1 MAMNKDLR
9 TYILAEKIALTE
21 TFNLMVYGIRKL
33 PLIGK
38 KLGDKYR
45 FFEIKGIMYSFYPI
59 FVLIKQIL
67 GCALSFLVTYL
78 FTTITYGWIFKIFGG
93 EIFAVDLASKAEL
106 TSYLMGLMVP
116 VILYYATGIFRN
128 FIYDNGPGIGKY
140 FARYH
145 IDPKSSANMFLY
157 YKPAMRLIGRT
168 IIFLIVFSL
177 VGKISPIYPL
187 LMSLGV
193 YFLEI
198 GASVFWMKYKLK
210 HKKGILDNGLL
221 QIVFII
227 LIPVLVMGLVITGRF
242 DLKIATGIIFMFS
255 LILFIYGLNGLKKF
269 DSFDQVIEE
278 SVEEYDVD
286 SEDLDLSAA
295 KAYELKDKDIEV
307 KNTKGLYKKKGLA
320 FLNSLFFIRHKRLI
334 TKPVIIK
341 SLAVPAIGLG
351 VFFFTVFKET
361 LTTEGIFEL
370 TIRAMPFLTYILS
383 RQDKVINAMYLN
395 CDQGLLPYG
404 FYRKGEML
412 LAMYRLRF
420 RSMLAINM
428 IPAAAVFLTY
438 MVAISYKGEIFWRN
452 NLVVLAYILLMI
464 TFFTSLALAKYY
476 LLQPYNQEGM
486 SVSKLAGLVN
496 MVVYYICIYGAFI
509 VRDMDYKMILM
520 ASGGFIL
527 AFIIIVNILIVK
539 FGSKTFKTR
548 D

>member
-1 MAMNKDLR
+1 MNRDFS

-21 TFNLMVYGIRKL
+21 TFNLLVYGIRKL

-38 KLGDKYR
+38 KLGDKYS
-45 FFEIKGIMYSFYPI
+45 FFEIKGIINAFYPI
-59 FVLIKQIL
+59 FVLIKQIF
-67 GCALSFLVTYL
+67 GCFLSFGVTYL
-78 FTTITYGWIFKIFGG
+78 FTTITYGWVFKIFGG
-93 EIFAVDLASKAEL
+93 EIFAADIASKADL
-106 TSYLMGLMVP
+106 VSYIMGLMVP

-128 FIYDNGPGIGKY
+128 FIYDHGPGIGKY
-140 FARYH
+140 YSQYH
-145 IDPKSSANMFLY
+145 IDPKSSAKMFLY
-157 YKPAMRLIGRT
+157 YKPASRLIGRT
-168 IIFLIVFSL
+168 IIFLLVFSL
-177 VGKISPIYPL
+177 IGKLSPIYPL

-193 YFLEI
+193 YFIEI

-210 HKKGILDNGLL
+210 HNKGILDNGFL
-221 QIVFII
+221 QVAFII
-227 LIPVLVMGLVITGRF
+227 LIPIAVMGLVITGRF
-242 DLKIATGIIFMFS
+242 DLKIATVIIFGIS
-255 LILFIYGLNGLKKF
+255 LALFIYGVNGLRKF

-278 SVEEYDVD
+278 SVEGYEIAVD
-286 SEDLDLSAA
+286 QLEMGAA

-307 KNTKGLYKKKGLA
+307 KNKKGLYHKKGLA

-334 TKPVIIK
+334 KKPVIIK

-361 LTTEGIFEL
+361 LTADGIFEL
-370 TIRAMPFLTYILS
+370 TIRAMPFLMYTLS
-383 RQDKVINAMYLN
+383 RQDKVITAMYLN

-404 FYRKGEML
+404 FYRKGSML

-428 IPAAAVFLTY
+428 IPALAVFATY
-438 MVAISYKGEIFWRN
+438 MIVIAYKGELLWIN
-452 NLVVLAYILLMI
+452 NLVVLAYILIMT

-476 LLQPYNQEGM
+476 LIQPYNQEGM
-486 SVSKLAGLVN
+486 PVSKIAGLIN

-509 VRDMDYKMILM
+509 VRDMDYKMILI

-527 AFIIIVNILIVK
+527 AFIIIVNVLIVK
-539 FGSKTFKTR
+539 FGSKTFKIR

>member
-1 MAMNKDLR
+1 MNKGLR
-9 TYILAEKIALTE
+9 IYILAEKIALTE
-21 TFNLMVYGIRKL
+21 TFNLMIYGIRKL

-45 FFEIKGIMYSFYPI
+45 FFEFKGIMYSFYPI

-67 GCALSFLVTYL
+67 GCALSFVVAYL

-93 EIFAVDLASKAEL
+93 EIFAAGLASKAEL

-116 VILYYATGIFRN
+116 VILYFATGIFRN
-128 FIYDNGPGIGKY
+128 FIYDNGAGIGKY
-140 FARYH
+140 FAQYH
-145 IDPKSSANMFLY
+145 IDPASSYKIFLY

-168 IIFLIVFSL
+168 LIFAIFFSL
-177 VGKISPIYPL
+177 INKNSLIYPIL
-187 LMSLGV
+187 ASFAV

-221 QIVFII
+221 QVVFII
-227 LIPVLVMGLVITGRF
+227 LIPILVMGLVVTGRF
-242 DLKIATGIIFMFS
+242 NLRIATGIIFGFS
-255 LILFIYGLNGLKKF
+255 LVFFIYGVNELRNF
-269 DSFDQVIEE
+269 ESFDQVIEE
-278 SVEEYDVD
+278 SVEGYELAEDQFEM
-286 SEDLDLSAA
+286 SEA
-295 KAYELKDKDIEV
+295 KAYELKDKDIEI
-307 KNTKGLYKKKGLA
+307 KNKKGISHKKGLA

-334 TKPVIIK
+334 IKPVIKK
-341 SLAVPAIGLG
+341 SIIVPVIAFGI
-351 VFFFTVFKET
+351 FFLTVFKET
-361 LTTEGIFEL
+361 LAVENIFEF
-370 TIRAMPFLTYILS
+370 TIRSMPFLMYVLS
-383 RQDKVINAMYLN
+383 RQDRVITAMYLN

-412 LAMYRLRF
+412 LAMYRLRLK
-420 RSMLAINM
+420 SMLGINM
-428 IPAAAVFLTY
+428 IPATAVFLTY
-438 MVAISYKGEIFWRN
+438 MVIIAYKGEIFWIN
-452 NLVVLAYILLMI
+452 NLVVLAYILLMT

-476 LLQPYNQEGM
+476 LIQPYNQEGM
-486 SVSKLAGLVN
+486 SVSKIAGVIN

-509 VRDMDYKMILM
+509 VRDMDYKMILL

-539 FGSKTFKTR
+539 FGSKTFKIR

>member
-1 MAMNKDLR
+1 MNRDLR

-21 TFNLMVYGIRKL
+21 SFNMMVYGIRKL

-45 FFEIKGIMYSFYPI
+45 FFEFKEIMYSFYPI
-59 FVLIKQIL
+59 FILIKQIL
-67 GCALSFLVTYL
+67 GCLLSFGVAYL
-78 FTTITYGWIFKIFGG
+78 FTTITYGWVFKIFGG
-93 EIFAVDLASKAEL
+93 EIFAADILSKSDLV
-106 TSYLMGLMVP
+106 SYLMSLMVP
-116 VILYYATGIFRN
+116 VVFYYATGIFRN
-128 FIYDNGPGIGKY
+128 FIYDNGAGIGKY

-145 IDPKSSANMFLY
+145 FDPRSTAKMYLY

-168 IIFLIVFSL
+168 LIFLLVFSL
-177 VGKISPIYPL
+177 IGKLSFVYPIL
-187 LMSLGV
+187 ASLAV

-221 QIVFII
+221 QVVFII
-227 LIPVLVMGLVITGRF
+227 LIPILIMGLVITGCF
-242 DLKIATGIIFMFS
+242 DLKIATVIIFGLS
-255 LILFIYGLNGLKKF
+255 LVFFIYGVSRLKNF
-269 DSFDQVIEE
+269 ESFDQVIED
-278 SVEEYDVD
+278 SVEEYEIAADQF
-286 SEDLDLSAA
+286 EMGEA

-307 KNTKGLYKKKGLA
+307 KNKKGLSHKKGLA

-334 TKPVIIK
+334 IKPVLKKSII
-341 SLAVPAIGLG
+341 VPAIAFGI
-351 VFFFTVFKET
+351 FFLTVFKNT
-361 LTTEGIFEL
+361 LTAENIFEL
-370 TIRAMPFLTYILS
+370 TIRAMPFLMYTLS
-383 RQDKVINAMYLN
+383 RQDKVITAMYLN

-420 RSMLAINM
+420 RSMLGINL
-428 IPAAAVFLTY
+428 IPAGAVFATY
-438 MVAISYKGEIFWRN
+438 MVAVAYKGELFWVN
-452 NLVVLAYILLMI
+452 NLLVLAYILLMT

-476 LLQPYNQEGM
+476 LIQPYNQEGM
-486 SVSKLAGLVN
+486 PVSKVAGVIN

-509 VRDMDYKMILM
+509 VKDMDYKMILM

-527 AFIIIVNILIVK
+527 AFIIVVNILIVK
-539 FGSKTFKTR
+539 FGSKTFKIR

>member
-1 MAMNKDLR
+1 MNKDLR

-45 FFEIKGIMYSFYPI
+45 FFEIKEIIYSFYPF
-59 FVLIKQIL
+59 FVFIKQIL
-67 GCALSFLVTYL
+67 GCLLSFGIAYL
-78 FTTITYGWIFKIFGG
+78 FTTITYGWIFKIFDG
-93 EIFAVDLASKAEL
+93 EIFVMDFASKSDL
-106 TSYLMGLMVP
+106 VSYLMGLMVP
-116 VILYYATGIFRN
+116 AILYYATGIFRN
-128 FIYDNGPGIGKY
+128 FIYDSGAGIGKY
-140 FARYH
+140 YAQYH
-145 IDPKSSANMFLY
+145 IDPASSAKMFLY
-157 YKPAMRLIGRT
+157 YKPASRLIGRT
-168 IIFLIVFSL
+168 IIFLLVFSL
-177 VGKISPIYPL
+177 IGKLSLVFPL

-221 QIVFII
+221 QFAFIL
-227 LIPVLVMGLVITGRF
+227 LIYLAAMGLVLTGRF
-242 DLKIATGIIFMFS
+242 DLRIWAGIIFGIS
-255 LILFIYGLNGLKKF
+255 LVFLIYGVNGLRKF
-269 DSFDQVIEE
+269 ESFDQVIED
-278 SVEEYDVD
+278 SVEEYDVAVEKFD
-286 SEDLDLSAA
+286 ENLA
-295 KAYELKDKDIEV
+295 KSYELKDKDIEV
-307 KNTKGLYKKKGLA
+307 TKTKGLYKKKGLA
-320 FLNSLFFIRHKRLI
+320 FLNSLFFARHKRLI

-341 SLAVPAIGLG
+341 SLAVPVVGLG
-351 VFFFTVFKET
+351 AFFLTVFKNT
-361 LTTEGIFEL
+361 LEAENIFEM
-370 TIRAMPFLTYILS
+370 TIRAMPILMYTLS

-428 IPAAAVFLTY
+428 IPAAAVFVTY
-438 MVAISYKGEIFWRN
+438 MVAIIYKGELLWGN
-452 NLVVLAYILLMI
+452 NLIVLAYILLMT

-476 LLQPYNQEGM
+476 LIQPYNQEGM
-486 SVSKLAGLVN
+486 PVSKLAGLIN

-527 AFIIIVNILIVK
+527 VFIIVVNILIVK
-539 FGSKTFKTR
+539 FGSKTFKIR

>member
-1 MAMNKDLR
+1 MNRDLR

-21 TFNLMVYGIRKL
+21 SFNMMVYGIRKL

-45 FFEIKGIMYSFYPI
+45 FFEFKEIMYSFYPI

-67 GCALSFLVTYL
+67 GCALSFLIAYL
-78 FTTITYGWIFKIFGG
+78 YTTITYGWIYKIFGG
-93 EIFAVDLASKAEL
+93 EIFAADLASKAEL
-106 TSYLMGLMVP
+106 TSYLMGLMIP
-116 VILYYATGIFRN
+116 VILYFATGIFRN
-128 FIYDNGPGIGKY
+128 FIYDSGPGIGKY
-140 FARYH
+140 FAQYH
-145 IDPKSSANMFLY
+145 IDPASSYKMFLY

-168 IIFLIVFSL
+168 LIFAIFFSL
-177 VGKISPIYPL
+177 INKIPLIYPI
-187 LMSLGV
+187 LMSFAV

-221 QIVFII
+221 QVAFI
-227 LIPVLVMGLVITGRF
+227 LLTYLAVMGFVITGRF
-242 DLKIATGIIFMFS
+242 DLRITTGIIFIFS
-255 LILFIYGLNGLKKF
+255 LALFIYGVSSLKCFK
-269 DSFDQVIEE
+269 SFDQVIEE
-278 SVEEYDVD
+278 SVEEYNVGGEELGL
-286 SEDLDLSAA
+286 SEA
-295 KAYELKDKDIEV
+295 KNYELKDKDIEV
-307 KNTKGLYKKKGLA
+307 KNKKGLYQKKGLA

-334 TKPVIIK
+334 TKPVILK

-351 VFFFTVFKET
+351 VFFFTVFKKT
-361 LTTEGIFEL
+361 LGAEDIFEL
-370 TIRAMPFLTYILS
+370 TIRAMPFLMYTLS
-383 RQDKVINAMYLN
+383 RQDKVITAMYLN

-420 RSMLAINM
+420 RSMLAINL
-428 IPAAAVFLTY
+428 IPAAAVFATY
-438 MVAISYKGEIFWRN
+438 MAAVAYKGELLWVK
-452 NLVVLAYILLMI
+452 NLVVLAYILLMT

-486 SVSKLAGLVN
+486 AVSKFAGVIN

-509 VRDMDYKMILM
+509 VKDMDYKMILL

-527 AFIIIVNILIVK
+527 AFIIVVNILIVK
-539 FGSKTFKTR
+539 FGSRTFKIR

>member
-1 MAMNKDLR
+1 MNKDLR

-21 TFNLMVYGIRKL
+21 SFNMMVYGVRKL

-45 FFEIKGIMYSFYPI
+45 FFELKGIMYSFYPI

-67 GCALSFLVTYL
+67 GCALSFLIAYL
-78 FTTITYGWIFKIFGG
+78 YTTITYGWIYKIFGG
-93 EIFAVDLASKAEL
+93 EIFAADLASKAEL
-106 TSYLMGLMVP
+106 TSYLMGLMIP
-116 VILYYATGIFRN
+116 VILYFATGIFRN
-128 FIYDNGPGIGKY
+128 FIYDSGPGIGKY
-140 FARYH
+140 FAQYH
-145 IDPKSSANMFLY
+145 IDPASSYKMFLY

-168 IIFLIVFSL
+168 LIFAIFFSL
-177 VGKISPIYPL
+177 INKIPLIYPI
-187 LMSLGV
+187 LMSFAV

-221 QIVFII
+221 QVAFI
-227 LIPVLVMGLVITGRF
+227 LLTYLAVMGLVITGRF
-242 DLKIATGIIFMFS
+242 DLRITTGIIFIFS
-255 LILFIYGLNGLKKF
+255 LALFIYGVSSLKCFK
-269 DSFDQVIEE
+269 SFDQVIEE
-278 SVEEYDVD
+278 SVEEYNVGGEELGL
-286 SEDLDLSAA
+286 SEA
-295 KAYELKDKDIEV
+295 KNYELKDKDIEV
-307 KNTKGLYKKKGLA
+307 KNKKGLYQKKGLA

-334 TKPVIIK
+334 TKPVILK

-351 VFFFTVFKET
+351 VFFFTVFKKT
-361 LTTEGIFEL
+361 LGAEDIFEL
-370 TIRAMPFLTYILS
+370 TIRAMPFLMYTLS
-383 RQDKVINAMYLN
+383 RQDKVITAMYLN

-420 RSMLAINM
+420 RSMLAINL
-428 IPAAAVFLTY
+428 IPAAAVFATY
-438 MVAISYKGEIFWRN
+438 MEAVAYKGELLWVK
-452 NLVVLAYILLMI
+452 NLVVLAYILLMT

-486 SVSKLAGLVN
+486 AVSKLAGVIN

-509 VRDMDYKMILM
+509 VKDMDYKMILL

-527 AFIIIVNILIVK
+527 AFIIVVNILIVK
-539 FGSKTFKTR
+539 FGSRTFKIR

>member
-1 MAMNKDLR
+1 MNRDLR

-21 TFNLMVYGIRKL
+21 SFNMMVYGIRKL

-45 FFEIKGIMYSFYPI
+45 FFELKEIMYSFYPI

-67 GCALSFLVTYL
+67 GCALSFLIAYL
-78 FTTITYGWIFKIFGG
+78 YTTITYGWIYKIFGG
-93 EIFAVDLASKAEL
+93 EIFAADLASKAEL
-106 TSYLMGLMVP
+106 TSYLMGLMIP
-116 VILYYATGIFRN
+116 VILYFATGIFRN
-128 FIYDNGPGIGKY
+128 FIYDSGPGIGKY
-140 FARYH
+140 FAQYH
-145 IDPKSSANMFLY
+145 IDPASSYKMFLY

-168 IIFLIVFSL
+168 LIFAIFFSL
-177 VGKISPIYPL
+177 INKIPLIYPI
-187 LMSLGV
+187 LMSFAV

-221 QIVFII
+221 QVAFI
-227 LIPVLVMGLVITGRF
+227 LLTYLAVMGLVITGRF
-242 DLKIATGIIFMFS
+242 DLRITTVIIFIFS
-255 LILFIYGLNGLKKF
+255 LALFIYGVSSLKCFK
-269 DSFDQVIEE
+269 SFDQVIEE
-278 SVEEYDVD
+278 SVEEYNVGGEELGL
-286 SEDLDLSAA
+286 SEA
-295 KAYELKDKDIEV
+295 KNYELKDKDIEV
-307 KNTKGLYKKKGLA
+307 KNTKGLYQKKGLA

-334 TKPVIIK
+334 KKPVIIK

-351 VFFFTVFKET
+351 VFFFTVFKKT
-361 LTTEGIFEL
+361 LGAEDIFEL
-370 TIRAMPFLTYILS
+370 TIRAMPFLMYTLS
-383 RQDKVINAMYLN
+383 RQDKVITAMYLN

-420 RSMLAINM
+420 RSMLAINL
-428 IPAAAVFLTY
+428 IPAAAVFATY
-438 MVAISYKGEIFWRN
+438 MAAVAYKGELLWVK
-452 NLVVLAYILLMI
+452 NLVVLAYILLMT

-486 SVSKLAGLVN
+486 AVSKLAGVIN

-509 VRDMDYKMILM
+509 VKDMDYKMILL

-527 AFIIIVNILIVK
+527 AFIIVVNILIVK
-539 FGSKTFKTR
+539 FGSRTFKIR

>member
-1 MAMNKDLR
+1 MNKDLG

-21 TFNLMVYGIRKL
+21 VFNMTVYGIRKI

-38 KLGDKYR
+38 KLGDKYS
-45 FFEIKGIMYSFYPI
+45 FFEIKEIIHAFYPI
-59 FVLIKQIL
+59 FVLIKQIF
-67 GCALSFLVTYL
+67 GCALSFGVAYL
-78 FTTITYGWIFKIFGG
+78 FTTVTYGWIFKIFGG
-93 EIFAVDLASKAEL
+93 EIFAADIASKADL
-106 TSYLMGLMVP
+106 VSYLMGLMVP
-116 VILYYATGIFRN
+116 VIFYYATGIFRN

-140 FARYH
+140 FAQYH
-145 IDPKSSANMFLY
+145 IEPKSSAKMFLY
-157 YKPAMRLIGRT
+157 YKPASRLIGRT
-168 IIFLIVFSL
+168 IIFLLVFSL
-177 VGKISPIYPL
+177 IGKLSSIYPL
-187 LMSLGV
+187 LMSFGV
-193 YFLEI
+193 YFIEI

-221 QIVFII
+221 QVAFII
-227 LIPVLVMGLVITGRF
+227 LIPIAVMGLVITGRF
-242 DLKIATGIIFMFS
+242 DLKIATVIIFGIS
-255 LILFIYGLNGLKKF
+255 LALFIYGVNGLRKF

-278 SVEEYDVD
+278 SVEGYEIAADQL
-286 SEDLDLSAA
+286 EMGEA

-307 KNTKGLYKKKGLA
+307 KNKKGLYHKKGLA

-334 TKPVIIK
+334 KKPVIIK

-361 LTTEGIFEL
+361 LTADGIFEL
-370 TIRAMPFLTYILS
+370 TIRAMPFLMYTLS
-383 RQDKVINAMYLN
+383 RQDKVITAMYLN

-428 IPAAAVFLTY
+428 IPALAVFATY
-438 MVAISYKGEIFWRN
+438 MIAIAYKGELLWIN
-452 NLVVLAYILLMI
+452 NLVVLAYILLMT

-476 LLQPYNQEGM
+476 LIQPYNQEGM

-527 AFIIIVNILIVK
+527 VFIIVVNILIVK
-539 FGSKTFKTR
+539 FGSKTFKIR
-548 D
+548 N

>member
-1 MAMNKDLR
+1 
-9 TYILAEKIALTE
+9 
-21 TFNLMVYGIRKL
+21 
-33 PLIGK
+33 
-38 KLGDKYR
+38 
-45 FFEIKGIMYSFYPI
+45 MYSFYPI
-59 FVLIKQIL
+59 FVFIKQIL
-67 GCALSFLVTYL
+67 GCALSFLIAYL
-78 FTTITYGWIFKIFGG
+78 YTTITYGWIFKIFGG
-93 EIFAVDLASKAEL
+93 EIFSVDLASKSDL
-106 TSYLMGLMVP
+106 NSYLMGLMVP
-116 VILYYATGIFRN
+116 VILYFATGIFRN

-140 FARYH
+140 FAQYH
-145 IDPKSSANMFLY
+145 IDPASSYKIFLY

-168 IIFLIVFSL
+168 LIFAIFFSL
-177 VGKISPIYPL
+177 INKISLIYPL
-187 LMSLGV
+187 LMSFGV
-193 YFLEI
+193 YFLET

-210 HKKGILDNGLL
+210 YKKGILDNGLL
-221 QIVFII
+221 QVVFII
-227 LIPVLVMGLVITGRF
+227 LIPIAVMGLVITGRY
-242 DLKIATGIIFMFS
+242 DLRIATGIIFGFS
-255 LILFIYGLNGLKKF
+255 LALFIYGLNGLRNF

-278 SVEEYDVD
+278 SVEEYDV
-286 SEDLDLSAA
+286 SAVELDMSDA

-307 KNTKGLYKKKGLA
+307 KNKKGLSRKKGLA
-320 FLNSLFFIRHKRLI
+320 FLNSLFFARHKRLI

-361 LTTEGIFEL
+361 LTTDGIFEL
-370 TIRAMPFLTYILS
+370 TIRAMPFLTYTLS

-412 LAMYRLRF
+412 QAMYRLRF

-428 IPAAAVFLTY
+428 IPAAAVFATY
-438 MVAISYKGEIFWRN
+438 MAAIAYKGELLWVN
-452 NLVVLAYILLMI
+452 NLVVLAYILLMT

-476 LLQPYNQEGM
+476 LLQPYNQEGIL
-486 SVSKLAGLVN
+486 VSKVAGVIN

-527 AFIIIVNILIVK
+527 AFIIVVNILIVK
-539 FGSKTFKTR
+539 FGSKTFKIR

>member
-1 MAMNKDLR
+1 MNKDLR

-21 TFNLMVYGIRKL
+21 AFNMMVYGIRKL

-45 FFEIKGIMYSFYPI
+45 FFEIKEIMNAFYPI

-67 GCALSFLVTYL
+67 GCLLSFVIAYL
-78 FTTITYGWIFKIFGG
+78 FTTITYGWIFKKIGG

-116 VILYYATGIFRN
+116 VILYFATGIFRN

-140 FARYH
+140 FAQYH
-145 IDPKSSANMFLY
+145 IAPASSYKIFLY

-168 IIFLIVFSL
+168 LIFAIFFSL
-177 VGKISPIYPL
+177 INKISLIYPI
-187 LMSLGV
+187 LMSFAV
-193 YFLEI
+193 YFLET

-221 QIVFII
+221 QVAFII
-227 LIPVLVMGLVITGRF
+227 LIPILVMGLVITGHF
-242 DLKIATGIIFMFS
+242 DLRIATGIIFGFS
-255 LILFIYGLNGLKKF
+255 LILFIYGLNGLRKF

-278 SVEEYDVD
+278 SVEEYDVA
-286 SEDLDLSAA
+286 SELDLSES
-295 KAYELKDKDIEV
+295 KSYELKDKDIEV
-307 KNTKGLYKKKGLA
+307 KNKKGLYQKKGLA

-341 SLAVPAIGLG
+341 SLAVPVIGLG

-361 LTTEGIFEL
+361 LTADGIFEL

-428 IPAAAVFLTY
+428 IPAAAVFATY
-438 MVAISYKGEIFWRN
+438 MVAMAYKGEIFWIN
-452 NLVVLAYILLMI
+452 NLVVIAYILLMT

-476 LLQPYNQEGM
+476 LIQPYNQEGIL
-486 SVSKLAGLVN
+486 VSKLSGAIN
-496 MVVYYICIYGAFI
+496 AVVYYLCIYGAFI

-520 ASGGFIL
+520 VSGGSIL

-539 FGSKTFKTR
+539 FGSKTFKIR

>member
-1 MAMNKDLR
+1 MNRDLR

-21 TFNLMVYGIRKL
+21 SFNMMVYGIRKL

-45 FFEIKGIMYSFYPI
+45 FFELKEIMYSFYPI

-67 GCALSFLVTYL
+67 GCALSFLIAYL
-78 FTTITYGWIFKIFGG
+78 YTTITYGWIYKIFGG
-93 EIFAVDLASKAEL
+93 EIFAADLASKAEL
-106 TSYLMGLMVP
+106 TSYLMGLMIP
-116 VILYYATGIFRN
+116 VILYFATGIFRN
-128 FIYDNGPGIGKY
+128 FIYDSGPGIGKY
-140 FARYH
+140 FAQYH
-145 IDPKSSANMFLY
+145 IDPASSYKMFLY

-168 IIFLIVFSL
+168 LIFAIFFSL
-177 VGKISPIYPL
+177 INKIPLIYPI
-187 LMSLGV
+187 LMSFAV

-221 QIVFII
+221 QVAFI
-227 LIPVLVMGLVITGRF
+227 LLTYLAVMGLVITGRF
-242 DLKIATGIIFMFS
+242 DLRITTVIIFIFS
-255 LILFIYGLNGLKKF
+255 LALFIYGVSSLKCFK
-269 DSFDQVIEE
+269 SFDQVIEE
-278 SVEEYDVD
+278 SVEEYNVGGEELGL
-286 SEDLDLSAA
+286 SEG
-295 KAYELKDKDIEV
+295 KNYELKDKDIEV
-307 KNTKGLYKKKGLA
+307 KNTKGLYQKKGLA

-334 TKPVIIK
+334 KKPVIIK

-351 VFFFTVFKET
+351 VFFFTVFKKT
-361 LTTEGIFEL
+361 LGAEDIFEL
-370 TIRAMPFLTYILS
+370 TIRAMPFLMYTLS
-383 RQDKVINAMYLN
+383 RQDKVITAMYLN

-420 RSMLAINM
+420 RSMLAINL
-428 IPAAAVFLTY
+428 IPAAAVFATY
-438 MVAISYKGEIFWRN
+438 MAAVAYKGELLWVK
-452 NLVVLAYILLMI
+452 NLVVLAYILLMT

-486 SVSKLAGLVN
+486 AVSKLAGVIN

-509 VRDMDYKMILM
+509 VKDMDYKMILL

-527 AFIIIVNILIVK
+527 AFIIVVNILIVK
-539 FGSKTFKTR
+539 FGSRTFKIR